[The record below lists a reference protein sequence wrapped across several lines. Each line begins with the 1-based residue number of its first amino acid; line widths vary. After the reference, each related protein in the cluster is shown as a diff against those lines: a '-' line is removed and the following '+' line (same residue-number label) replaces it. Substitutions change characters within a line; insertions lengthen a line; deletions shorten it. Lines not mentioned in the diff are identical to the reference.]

1 MLKLYYANIGL
12 LNDEQVFQSVLE
24 KVNVQR
30 REKVLRCKQKK
41 DQIRSLLAG
50 YLLRIALEKE
60 GMDYEKTSIS
70 ILENGKPVI
79 SGNLDL
85 HFSLSHAGDY
95 AVCVI
100 SNYRIG
106 VDIET
111 RTKSIFLESNEEQLQ
126 AVAKKILSFKEWKQY
141 EVEKKENK
149 IELFL
154 QFWTRKESYSK
165 ADGRGLGL
173 GIDKVETDSEKFFS
187 KWIDEDTMLSIYVED
202 EKISDLQTEE
212 IWMV

>member
-126 AVAKKILSFKEWKQY
+126 AVAKKILSFKEWKQF